1 MKHLTVKFNS
11 FSKEPAELINSE
23 LKAVEKVIR
32 SGWWILGSN
41 VEEFENLWMKQCENS
56 KTVGVANGL
65 DAIEIGLRS

>member
-32 SGWWILGSN
+32 SGWWILGSMLR
-41 VEEFENLWMKQCENS
+41 NLKIS
-56 KTVGVANGL
+56 G
-65 DAIEIGLRS
+65 